1 MADALDSP
9 RSPAGTLARLTSSP
23 VGVAAAIAAMLIV
36 VAAVE
41 IWMVREP
48 MCTCGYISLWHGAVD
63 SQNSQQIS
71 DWYSFTHVEHGILF
85 YALLAL
91 VAPRLPV
98 GARLLI
104 SVFIEG
110 AWELAEN
117 SPFIIDRY
125 RAATLS
131 LNYYGDSVVNSVAD
145 VGAMMVGFYLTRRLP
160 VWASV
165 GFIVVVELALA
176 WVIRDNLALNIL
188 MLIHPVDAIK
198 AWQLG
203 A

>member
-41 IWMVREP
+41 IWMGREP